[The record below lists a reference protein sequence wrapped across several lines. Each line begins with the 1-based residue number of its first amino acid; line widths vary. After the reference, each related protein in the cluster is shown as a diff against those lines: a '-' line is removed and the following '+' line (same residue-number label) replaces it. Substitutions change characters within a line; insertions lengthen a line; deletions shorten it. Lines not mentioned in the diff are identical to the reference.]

1 MVNISRLL
9 ADNIYSFLT
18 ETISQIC
25 SSLKEKTYEGRELY
39 DYFLKQCEYVF
50 NP

>member
-1 MVNISRLL
+1 MVNISIYL
-9 ADNIYSFLT
+9 ADNINSFQS

-25 SSLKEKTYEGRELY
+25 SSLKEMTYEGRGLY

-50 NP
+50 NT